1 MTNFENL
8 GLAPEI
14 LKAVIDLGFETPM
27 PVQEKVI
34 PLILENDSDVV
45 ALAQTG
51 TGKTAAFGL
60 PLIQRTEAKDKSIQA
75 LILCPTRELC
85 LQISDDLNSY
95 SKYLPDLHVLPV
107 YGGSSIEVQI
117 RAMKKGVQ
125 IVVATPGRMLDLIGR
140 KVAKLNSVKTV
151 VLDEADEMLNM
162 GFIES
167 LNEILKSV
175 PEERRT
181 LLFSAT
187 MPNEVASIARN
198 YMQNPEEVTIGTR
211 NSGAENV
218 RHLCYTVSNKDRYA
232 ALKRVA
238 DFNPNIYGIV
248 FCRTRRETQEVA
260 DMLIK
265 DGYNADALHGDLSQ
279 AQRDYV
285 MQKFRVG
292 NIRLLVATDVAARGL
307 DVSDLSHIINYNL
320 PDDFEIYNHRS
331 GRTGRAGKKGTSV
344 IIAGLKDKSKIKK
357 IEKSIN
363 KKFEYVD
370 VPKGREICE
379 RQLLNLIDR
388 MERVEVDNSQLDSFL
403 PVIFKKLE
411 WLDKEDI
418 IRRFASLEFN
428 RFLNYYRD
436 AADIGSAVEGDD
448 REGKRKKDKGKK
460 SDKRD
465 RFDEEKFVNDEEKSS
480 RKAEKG
486 FVRLHLNVGKKDG
499 VFPNVLIELINQTEP
514 EKKIKIGRI
523 DLTKKDTYFEVK
535 ADHAKGLLKKLS
547 NVYYMDRRVKV
558 DVVG

>member
-1 MTNFENL
+1 MSNFETL

-34 PLILENDSDVV
+34 PLILEKDTDVV

-60 PLIQRTEAKDKSIQA
+60 PLIQRTDSDSKSIQA

-85 LQISDDLNSY
+85 LQISDDLNAY

-107 YGGSSIEVQI
+107 YGGSNIEVQI
-117 RAMKKGVQ
+117 KALKRGVQ
-125 IVVATPGRMLDLIGR
+125 IVVATPGRMLDLINR
-140 KVAKLNSVKTV
+140 KVAKLNSVRTV

-167 LNEILKSV
+167 LDEILKSV
-175 PEERRT
+175 PDERRT

-187 MPNEVASIARN
+187 MPNEVAAIARN

-218 RHLCYTVSNKDRYA
+218 RHLCFTVNNRDRYA
-232 ALKRVA
+232 ALKRIA
-238 DFNPNIYGIV
+238 DYNPSIYGIV

-260 DMLIK
+260 DKLIQ

-307 DVSDLSHIINYNL
+307 DVSNLTHIINYNL
-320 PDDFEIYNHRS
+320 PDDYEIYNHRS
-331 GRTGRAGKKGTSV
+331 GRTGRAGKSGTSV
-344 IIAGLKDKSKIKK
+344 VIVNTKDKSKIRR
-357 IEKSIN
+357 IEKTIN
-363 KKFEYVD
+363 KQFEYLD

-379 RQLLNLIDR
+379 RQLFHMIDR

-436 AADIGSAVEGDD
+436 AADIDSANANDD
-448 REGKRKKDKGKK
+448 SFDGRRKKDKRKK
-460 SDKRD
+460 NERRDKFGD
-465 RFDEEKFVNDEEKSS
+465 DIINDDEKSS
-480 RKAEKG
+480 RKAERG
-486 FVRLHLNVGKKDG
+486 FVRLHLNVGKRDG
-499 VFPNVLIELINQTEP
+499 VFPNVLIDLINQTDSS
-514 EKKIKIGRI
+514 KKVKIGRI

-535 ADHAKGLLKKLS
+535 ADQANGLLKKLN
-547 NVYYMDRRVKV
+547 NVYYMDRKVKV
-558 DVVG
+558 NVVG